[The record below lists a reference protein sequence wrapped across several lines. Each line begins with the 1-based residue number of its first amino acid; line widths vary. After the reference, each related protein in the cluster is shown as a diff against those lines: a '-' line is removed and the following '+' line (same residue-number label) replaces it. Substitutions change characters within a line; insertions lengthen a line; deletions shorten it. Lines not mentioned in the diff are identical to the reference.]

1 MRPIDVFFK
10 ISAIDFFCFQWPI
23 IKNIEYLEFLRLIW
37 VFAKLG
43 NITTFLNLQCCT
55 TMQNYKKIIRLDSI
69 NDHLHKVLNPIWVRM
84 TFLNYSYWCSC
95 LYGLLLGCFLV
106 CFLLCYLVCLCV
118 YLNFSLFLLVEGG
131 RGYYLVLC
139 WFLLFFSKEKD

>member
-84 TFLNYSYWCSC
+84 IFK
-95 LYGLLLGCFLV
+95 
-106 CFLLCYLVCLCV
+106 
-118 YLNFSLFLLVEGG
+118 LFLLVQLFVWAFV
-131 RGYYLVLC
+131 R
-139 WFLLFFSKEKD
+139 LFFSLFFTLLPGLFVCLFKFFVIPTSGGREGLLLSFVLIFTFLF